1 HAASPGHPR
10 RVGQRASVLPRRR
23 RPDVGARAAAV
34 DHGLRRRAPRH
45 AREQAAPLERG
56 DRRPLDGD
64 VRARCDTRLRPH
76 RPRREGLRLRRL
88 LRLTRSPHDLQAMK
102 TIAVAVLSLVLSS
115 AAAAQDVSPT
125 LPIVPTPVSIRLT
138 TGRFTLGP
146 SVAVR
151 ASAADAA
158 TAEFLRAHLREAWRD
173 AGAPRAASSGAITLT
188 AAGSEALPP
197 EGYRLTITP
206 TGVTIVGR
214 GAGLFYG
221 VQSLLQLIPANPRGA
236 VAL

>member
-1 HAASPGHPR
+1 
-10 RVGQRASVLPRRR
+10 
-23 RPDVGARAAAV
+23 
-34 DHGLRRRAPRH
+34 
-45 AREQAAPLERG
+45 
-56 DRRPLDGD
+56 
-64 VRARCDTRLRPH
+64 
-76 RPRREGLRLRRL
+76 
-88 LRLTRSPHDLQAMK
+88 MK

-146 SVAVR
+146 SVTVR

-206 TGVTIVGR
+206 TGVTIAGR

-236 VAL
+236 VALPAAVVEDHPRFAYRGMHLDVSRHFFSVDEVKRYIDVMAAYKLNNFHWHLTDDNGWRVEIKRYPRLTQVGGFRAQTTICH